1 NYVICHNSSLEML
14 AIKELSN
21 FFANEIQGPK
31 MKQLFVNSIV
41 SEFASCAR
49 YFPNL
54 QRLHIERYDRSPF
67 DDEFYV
73 GPVLEKLEIL
83 EICFYLDL
91 YGELEH
97 YHGFS
102 LADHCPR
109 LKSAFHYIQTD
120 QDFHVNSGSKSF
132 LRDLVLQLYSRKVT
146 EKSTE
151 YMISTVDVIIV
162 QYHFTTKNGLKYKKW
177 PQLSAKRVRIGRGF
191 DFMKYCFLRNHNRL
205 PILLDPDQ

>member
-1 NYVICHNSSLEML
+1 MFFKDDELERLEQLKWFPRLKILDVEGTLDNDFISNIEVKGLQFKCDYFIDLEDVICHNSSLEML

-132 LRDLVLQLYSRKVT
+132 LRDLVLQL
-146 EKSTE
+146 
-151 YMISTVDVIIV
+151 
-162 QYHFTTKNGLKYKKW
+162 
-177 PQLSAKRVRIGRGF
+177 
-191 DFMKYCFLRNHNRL
+191 
-205 PILLDPDQ
+205 